1 MLPLCGAAFV
11 CPPRNDRARSP
22 RERKRMREIVS
33 ESECHKGVW
42 PVLLCG
48 IAGLTGLLV
57 PTGQTP
63 QALATGVA
71 LVTGVAAWWA
81 YRQARS
87 QQRRVER
94 HVRAQSISGLEPL
107 CVGVLPVWSSQIEMA
122 RVQTEQAI
130 NDLASRFAN
139 LSLRLQSAVAASQS
153 SASGDGVTKGV
164 VALLNDSQTEL
175 NAIIASL
182 RSSLK
187 EKEELLQEVQGLSR
201 FTEALQ
207 EMAKDVGAIAHQTN
221 LLAINAA
228 IEAARAG
235 EVGRG
240 FAVVASEVRMLSKQS
255 GETGKKIADTI
266 DNVNKA
272 IANTLQVSRQYAEQ
286 DAQMVSHSEQ
296 VIETVLGEFHNTA
309 NDLGHSADVLRQ
321 ESQLIQGEISDVLV
335 ALQFQDRVSQILCHV
350 RDDQGRLSQT
360 LEHGGRAIAEGNTV
374 QPIDT
379 DAWLDAL
386 ATTYTTQEQVAL
398 HGGGKAPAQVRGS
411 ATEITFF

>member
-1 MLPLCGAAFV
+1 MVCGV
-11 CPPRNDRARSP
+11 
-22 RERKRMREIVS
+22 
-33 ESECHKGVW
+33 
-42 PVLLCG
+42 
-48 IAGLTGLLV
+48 AGLAGLLIPV
-57 PTGQTP
+57 DLSPS
-63 QALATGVA
+63 ALAVGVA
-71 LVTGVAAWWA
+71 LVTIGAAWWA
-81 YRQARS
+81 YGLAKA
-87 QQRRVER
+87 QQRRVEQR
-94 HVRAQSISGLEPL
+94 LRAQSIVGLESL

-122 RVQTEQAI
+122 RSQTEQGI

-139 LSLRLQSAVAASQS
+139 LSQRLQSAVSASQS

-182 RSSLK
+182 RSSLQ
-187 EKEELLQEVQGLSR
+187 EKEELLQEVHGLSR

-207 EMAKDVGAIAHQTN
+207 QMAKDVGAIAQQTN

-255 GETGKKIADTI
+255 GETGKKIADTVET
-266 DNVNKA
+266 VNKA

-286 DAQMVSHSEQ
+286 DARMVSHSEQ
-296 VIETVLGEFHNTA
+296 VIETVLGEFHGTA
-309 NDLGHSADVLRQ
+309 NDLSHSADVLRQ

-335 ALQFQDRVSQILCHV
+335 ALQFQDRVSQMLCHV
-350 RDDQGRLSQT
+350 RDDQGKLGQT
-360 LEHGGRAIAEGNTV
+360 LGQGVDAIADGIAP

-386 ATTYTTQEQVAL
+386 ASTYTTQEQYAM
-398 HGGGKAPAQVRGS
+398 HGSGGHASAQVS
-411 ATEITFF
+411 APSSSAEITFF